1 MQRFASPRSLER
13 AHRRS
18 SPRRTDDRP
27 SPRDTKALREPPRA
41 CRRGSTVLV
50 EHDAET
56 IRAADYVSI
65 RPGGEKRNG
74 GHIMAEA
81 RGAGAGPAKSPPRA
95 LAESAG

>member
-1 MQRFASPRSLER
+1 
-13 AHRRS
+13 
-18 SPRRTDDRP
+18 
-27 SPRDTKALREPPRA
+27 
-41 CRRGSTVLV
+41 VLV